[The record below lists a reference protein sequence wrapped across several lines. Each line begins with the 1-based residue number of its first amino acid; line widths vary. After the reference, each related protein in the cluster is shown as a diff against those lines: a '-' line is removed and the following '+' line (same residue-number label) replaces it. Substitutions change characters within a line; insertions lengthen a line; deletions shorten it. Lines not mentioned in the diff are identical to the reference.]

1 MKCVISSCLAAA
13 YKQNEGGAS
22 ASHGKKD
29 AAPALLNKD
38 RKNGEYENVALQA
51 QRDVFQDQVHDL
63 IINCLVPRAKDLGK
77 DNIVMI
83 NEKNIPPR

>member
-51 QRDVFQDQVHDL
+51 QRDVFQDL